1 MKCKYFGISRRIR
14 RKKMEEIKT
23 FKKGRFSFQITSKE
37 EIYEEEV
44 EKIADIVIEQMKNS
58 RHDNN
63 VGNKI
68 ADAIVREL
76 GDFVN
81 AVRVDGGTEGEAW
94 KIELSS
100 DLYAFRR

>member
-14 RKKMEEIKT
+14 RKKMGEVKT
-23 FKKGRFSFQITSKE
+23 FQKKKFSFQIISKE
-37 EIYEEEV
+37 EIYDEEV

-58 RHDNN
+58 SHDSN

-68 ADAIVREL
+68 ADAIVKEL

-100 DLYAFRR
+100 ELYAFRR

>member
-14 RKKMEEIKT
+14 RKTMKEIKT
-23 FKKGRFSFQITSKE
+23 FKKGKFSFQIISKE
-37 EIYEEEV
+37 EVYEEEV
-44 EKIADIVIEQMKNS
+44 EKIADIVIKQMKKS
-58 RHDNN
+58 SHDSN

-68 ADAIVREL
+68 ADAIVKEL

-81 AVRVDGGTEGEAW
+81 SVRVDGEPEGEAW